1 MTLYLVCD
9 TLKKIKVRFKKTKKH
24 KMRKAKRK
32 EPAFVSIESGAM
44 APNAKYFIDSLIR
57 FLGRKD
63 KEMDPTIAY
72 FKNLIQKGLPFKM
85 SHPKV
90 RELLAEAIMDEDNG
104 QSRLVMQAFVTA
116 TQQVNLSPKD
126 DFLSCGKIY
135 EGLRLVGGLHHR
147 DEVVRVM
154 EAIKPAGWISPEE
167 HRKTRSYRVA

>member
-1 MTLYLVCD
+1 
-9 TLKKIKVRFKKTKKH
+9 
-24 KMRKAKRK
+24 MRKAKRK

-44 APNAKYFIDSLIR
+44 APNAKYFIDSLTR
-57 FLGRKD
+57 VKKRGN
-63 KEMDPTIAY
+63 KELDVTVKY
-72 FKNLIQKGLPFKM
+72 FENLIQKGLAFKM
-85 SHPKV
+85 VHPKV
-90 RELLAEAIMDEDNG
+90 RELLAEAIIDEDNG
-104 QSRLVMQAFVTA
+104 QEKLMMQAFVTA
-116 TQQVNLSPKD
+116 TQRVNLSPKD